1 VEYAVHSVGDWQ
13 QVLYQMTSGLA
24 HLHSKQ
30 VIHGHLKPKNILVSC
45 ADRGVPPMIK
55 LANFGIFKRT
65 SPRNGNPVSLWK
77 LVASRDGYRR
87 AEAFEKT
94 QFTTEMDVFALGLL
108 FGYSLNKGCHP
119 FGEDKDRRIVRIKKS
134 EPMILTA
141 NQLHNVTDPV
151 KVFQLINCMLSSTP
165 SMRPTATRVLMDT
178 YFSSITAQESQGVI
192 YFVNT
197 FFILEFNE
205 EFFCFIATSRK
216 LKQEDID
223 DDEIL
228 IIAEYSPQSKRA
240 KRTYNYN
247 I

>member
-1 VEYAVHSVGDWQ
+1 MEYAVHAVGDWQ

-55 LANFGIFKRT
+55 LANFGIVKRT

-77 LVASRDGYRR
+77 LGGFKGWLP
-87 AEAFEKT
+87 AEAYDKT

-141 NQLHNVTDPV
+141 NQLQNVTDPV

-197 FFILEFNE
+197 LFILKSNE
-205 EFFCFIATSRK
+205 EFLYLIVAATSRK

-240 KRTYNYN
+240 KRT
-247 I
+247 